1 MVGPVS
7 TFGTVQESPFVSACH
22 FRTDVGPAAQQAVE
36 CNLQVTQARQ
46 QFASLSRE
54 APGRQRSFMVP
65 TSTIEVPWEGRHRA
79 IRQAGTMDGFYSAY
93 FIIPNKGGGLRP
105 ILDLS
110 RLNAHLKMLIFHML
124 RTADVLQ
131 GIKQGD
137 WFTTIDLTDAYFHVP
152 ITPRQTVPSFCFEGR
167 ADQFCVLSFGISLA
181 PRVFTSGSGRRE
193 RSRLVIRRLRFPVEV
208 SLRQ

>member
-79 IRQAGTMDGFYSAY
+79 IRQASTRQW
-93 FIIPNKGGGLRP
+93 IVL
-105 ILDLS
+105 
-110 RLNAHLKMLIFHML
+110 HLF
-124 RTADVLQ
+124 
-131 GIKQGD
+131 
-137 WFTTIDLTDAYFHVP
+137 
-152 ITPRQTVPSFCFEGR
+152 
-167 ADQFCVLSFGISLA
+167 
-181 PRVFTSGSGRRE
+181 SGSG
-193 RSRLVIRRLRFPVEV
+193 LCKAP
-208 SLRQ
+208 